1 MGKELNQDH
10 KVLFKKLIEREN
22 DTSTVIRKGLA
33 IPHIIVQGENIF
45 KILLVRAKTGIIFP
59 NDQIVHTA
67 FVLVGSGDE
76 RNLHLKVLAAIA
88 QITQDTEFDKKWLN
102 AANLDELKNIVLLA
116 ERHRGA
122 HF

>member
-1 MGKELNQDH
+1 KI
-10 KVLFKKLIEREN
+10 LFQKLIEREN

-59 NDQIVHTA
+59 SDQIVHIA
-67 FVLVGSGDE
+67 FVLAGSPDQ

-88 QITQDTEFDKKWLN
+88 QITQDTEFDKKWLG
-102 AANLDELKNIVLLA
+102 AANLNELKNAVLLA
-116 ERHRGA
+116 KRHRDK